1 MRIENQPLALAML
14 EVTAGFEMG
23 NFNRGNKSWL
33 RREQRGRDLY
43 HNYYPEGE
51 N

>member
-14 EVTAGFEMG
+14 EVTTDFEMG

-33 RREQRGRDLY
+33 RT
-43 HNYYPEGE
+43 EGKGFVSQLVS
-51 N
+51 